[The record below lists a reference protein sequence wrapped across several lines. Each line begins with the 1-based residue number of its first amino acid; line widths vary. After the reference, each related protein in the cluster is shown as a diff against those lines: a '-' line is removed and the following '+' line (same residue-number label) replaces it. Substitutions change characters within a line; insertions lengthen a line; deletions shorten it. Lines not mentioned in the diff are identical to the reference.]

1 MGAKAKKEHTYE
13 NYVFGDSS
21 SASNAM
27 KMYLKE
33 IEEYKMLS
41 ASEEIELAKDI
52 DNSIPEAKEKFI
64 NANYRLVVSIAK
76 KYRKENVD
84 MLDLIQAGNIG
95 LLKAVEKYDYKKGF
109 KFSTYATWWIKQSIT
124 RYIDDCENTIR
135 IPVHLHQRINFIKRK
150 KQELSNELQ
159 REPSLDELAEVCD
172 MEPDKVLEILK
183 RDKNVVSLD
192 TPIKEDEDSSLVE
205 FIPSDA
211 NLDDVVIHEVEQKN
225 LREKIDEL
233 LTGLNDQEQK
243 VLRMRFGLDDDDPKT
258 LEEIGKVFGVTRE
271 RIRQIEAKAIRKLRH
286 PSRLKQLKNFY

>member
-1 MGAKAKKEHTYE
+1 
-13 NYVFGDSS
+13 
-21 SASNAM
+21 
-27 KMYLKE
+27 MYLKE

-41 ASEEIELAKDI
+41 AVEEVELAKKV
-52 DNSIPEAKEKFI
+52 NEEIPEAKEDFI

-84 MLDLIQAGNIG
+84 ILDLIQAGNIG
-95 LLKAVEKYDYKKGF
+95 LIKAVEKYDYTKGY

-135 IPVHLHQRINFIKRK
+135 IPVHLHQRINFVKRK
-150 KQELSNELQ
+150 KQELSNVLQ
-159 REPSLDELAEVCD
+159 REPSLEELADICD
-172 MEPDKVLEILK
+172 MDVDKVIEILK

-211 NLDDVVIHEVEQKN
+211 NFSDVVMHEVEQHN
-225 LREKIDEL
+225 LKEKINEL
-233 LTGLNDQEQK
+233 LTGLSEQEQK

-286 PSRLKQLKNFY
+286 PSRLNQLKNFY